1 MIFTLFY
8 ILSYIPRSLFVFFVD
23 LFIYLR
29 LYKITKSYKITKI
42 NLKIAFPE
50 LNLSNIELLSRRSI
64 RESFMSGYETVYSW
78 GDHFQIQI
86 I

>member
-8 ILSYIPRSLFVFFVD
+8 ILSYIPRLFLVFFID

-50 LNLSNIELLSRRSI
+50 LTHTNIELLSRRSL
-64 RESFMSGYETVYSW
+64 RESIISGYETVYSW
-78 GDHFQIQI
+78 GDHFQIQTI
-86 I
+86 